1 MILLIFVK
9 ICYQWITTLYFVLY
23 CIITIIITFLIAAEC
38 MDGDIRLF
46 YEIYDS
52 YSSTVTG
59 VYEVCINGTW
69 TSVCADG
76 IDFEDPDVQD
86 QAKVACVCGLN
97 YAG

>member
-1 MILLIFVK
+1 MNHYIIFY
-9 ICYQWITTLYFVLY
+9 IVL
-23 CIITIIITFLIAAEC
+23 CITIIVIIIIAFLIAPEC
-38 MDGDIRLF
+38 IDGDIRLF
-46 YEIYDS
+46 YEIYNN

-59 VYEVCINGTW
+59 VYEVCNNGTW

>member
-1 MILLIFVK
+1 MQNHLSVNH
-9 ICYQWITTLYFVLY
+9 YFIYYIVLY
-23 CIITIIITFLIAAEC
+23 ITIIIITFLIAAEC
-38 MDGDIRLF
+38 MDGDIHLF
-46 YEIYDS
+46 DEIYDS

-59 VYEVCINGTW
+59 VFEVCIIGTW

>member
-1 MILLIFVK
+1 
-9 ICYQWITTLYFVLY
+9 
-23 CIITIIITFLIAAEC
+23 

-52 YSSTVTG
+52 YSSTVSG
-59 VYEVCINGTW
+59 VFEVCTNGTW

>member
-1 MILLIFVK
+1 MYTPV
-9 ICYQWITTLYFVLY
+9 
-23 CIITIIITFLIAAEC
+23 IIIIIITTFFIAPEC
-38 MDGDIRLF
+38 IDGDIRLF
-46 YEIYDS
+46 SKIYNN

-97 YAG
+97 YTG

>member
-1 MILLIFVK
+1 MYIA
-9 ICYQWITTLYFVLY
+9 
-23 CIITIIITFLIAAEC
+23 IIHVIIIIITFLIAAEC

-46 YEIYDS
+46 YKIYDS

-59 VYEVCINGTW
+59 VFEVCINGTW